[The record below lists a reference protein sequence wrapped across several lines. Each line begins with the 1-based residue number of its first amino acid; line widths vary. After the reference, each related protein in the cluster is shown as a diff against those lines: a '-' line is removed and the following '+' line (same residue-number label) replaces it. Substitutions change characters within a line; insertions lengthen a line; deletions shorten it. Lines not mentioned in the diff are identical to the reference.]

1 DESSHVVNKNNDN
14 DAMMIHIMVKLG
26 MNLKLGATKNNRWK
40 KATIILFV
48 LVAIATIGVVR
59 SANIGFIIRSGVL
72 DNNNP

>member
-14 DAMMIHIMVKLG
+14 DAIHILVKLG

-40 KATIILFV
+40 KATMILLV

-59 SANIGFIIRSGVL
+59 SANVGFIIRSGVL